1 MSASASSVPASFL
14 LIFARV
20 PRALKSLV
28 LQRAGAAYGQRVLF
42 LFSVFIVKVFKLW
55 PGGRSFV

>member
-20 PRALKSLV
+20 PWALRSFV
-28 LQRAGAAYGQRVLF
+28 LHRAGAANGQRVLF
-42 LFSVFIVKVFKLW
+42 LFSVFIV
-55 PGGRSFV
+55 